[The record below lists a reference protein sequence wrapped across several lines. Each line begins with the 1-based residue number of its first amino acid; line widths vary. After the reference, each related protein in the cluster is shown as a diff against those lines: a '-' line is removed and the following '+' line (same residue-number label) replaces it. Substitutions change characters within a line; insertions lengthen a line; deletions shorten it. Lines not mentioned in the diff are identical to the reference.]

1 MVSAIFYSCFDS
13 QNNQQLVLLQG
24 NGASSKDLAVVKA
37 LWNVFSAFSMQPPSD
52 SPELAPEDINMAD
65 DATSGSTAGA
75 GAQPQSA
82 VWGAACDQHLT
93 QTDC

>member
-1 MVSAIFYSCFDS
+1 MVSAILVRGFAL

-52 SPELAPEDINMAD
+52 GPELAPEDANMTD

-75 GAQPQSA
+75 GAR
-82 VWGAACDQHLT
+82 L
-93 QTDC
+93 